1 MPFRC
6 YDTLKLFDSV
16 ARHLSFTAAASELN
30 QSKGALS
37 YQISKLETDLGFK
50 VFAREH
56 RRISLTS
63 KGKKLWHASQVALGQ
78 LDKEISEL
86 REEGPGRI
94 AIGMPTYFSSRW
106 LSPRLMRFIESHP
119 GVGLRI
125 EPMDDLVDLRAS
137 DVDVAICWGKG
148 DWTDLDF
155 ELLFRCPAAPTAN
168 PEVARKIAEIG
179 LQAAV
184 SKLPLL
190 SDSSGSEGWR
200 DWHEEA
206 RYAYNPG
213 PSDLVLSDSNVR
225 VQAVIDGQ
233 GLALWDALIEPEL
246 ISGALVYVSDV
257 RLDAHGYYLVY
268 PNGVPGTPVLKAF
281 RSWIVQEAGASQTV

>member
-1 MPFRC
+1 
-6 YDTLKLFDSV
+6 
-16 ARHLSFTAAASELN
+16 
-30 QSKGALS
+30 
-37 YQISKLETDLGFK
+37 
-50 VFAREH
+50 
-56 RRISLTS
+56 
-63 KGKKLWHASQVALGQ
+63 
-78 LDKEISEL
+78 
-86 REEGPGRI
+86 
-94 AIGMPTYFSSRW
+94 
-106 LSPRLMRFIESHP
+106 
-119 GVGLRI
+119 
-125 EPMDDLVDLRAS
+125 
-137 DVDVAICWGKG
+137 
-148 DWTDLDF
+148 
-155 ELLFRCPAAPTAN
+155 
-168 PEVARKIAEIG
+168 

-206 RYAYNPG
+206 GYAYNPG

-257 RLDAHGYYLVY
+257 RLDAHGYYLVH